1 MAAIKQ
7 KLTNI
12 DMLKRLQY
20 SMNSNCAET
29 AKKILT
35 GQSTVEHELK
45 YCGGFM
51 EAVLNGDYETALQR
65 ADAFN
70 QIALLTPVN

>member
-1 MAAIKQ
+1 MTAIRQ

-12 DMLKRLQY
+12 EMLKRLQY
-20 SMNSNCAET
+20 STNSNCSET
-29 AKKILT
+29 AKRILT
-35 GQSTVEHELK
+35 GESTIEHELK

-51 EAVLNGDYETALQR
+51 EAVLNGDYQTALQR

-70 QIALLTPVN
+70 QIALLTPIN